1 MPAGLDGN
9 PEPIVTPTRT
19 GVIDAVAEAV
29 AAAKQPSLPLLV
41 AIDGIDGSGK
51 STFADE
57 LAASLVADGH
67 QVVRASVDSF
77 HNPRQVRYRR
87 GATSPVGFFLDSHD
101 LDALRRVLL
110 EPMRSGQGAYATAVF
125 DEPTDQAVAIEPV
138 GITGEE
144 VLLFDGIFAMR
155 DELARYW
162 DFTIFLD
169 GQQRVDQRRLALILE
184 DLPNNPI
191 DVVSHVL
198 TWQQRIDRY
207 ASGMRYY
214 LDLVDPVEDVDVYID
229 NNDLAA
235 PCITDPPDG

>member
-1 MPAGLDGN
+1 MIGN
-9 PEPIVTPTRT
+9 
-19 GVIDAVAEAV
+19 VAEAV
-29 AAAKQPSLPLLV
+29 AAAKQPPMPLLV

-67 QVVRASVDSF
+67 LVVRASIDSF

-87 GATSPVGFFLDSHD
+87 GASSPVGFFLDSHD
-101 LDALRRVLL
+101 LDAVRRVLL
-110 EPMRSGQGAYATAVF
+110 EPLRSGQGVYATAVF
-125 DEPTDQAVAIEPV
+125 DEPTDQPVVSETV

-155 DELARYW
+155 DELAPYW

-184 DLPNNPI
+184 DLPPEPVA
-191 DVVSHVL
+191 VVSHVL

-207 ASGMRYY
+207 SSGMRYY
-214 LDLVDPVEDVDVYID
+214 LDLVSPLEDVDIFID

-235 PCITDPPDG
+235 PYITDPPHG